1 MDEVITPSVYLRLFQ
16 FRDFKQGTEFGLIM
30 EFWGCPRFMKTKPP
44 KQSPEKKTGQEALA
58 AIAAWH
64 NAKQQ
69 VEPSLRFF
77 EKTVR
82 FHIHPTSNFPKNL
95 SNLQM
100 DLQNGFIIV

>member
-1 MDEVITPSVYLRLFQ
+1 LPNIYED
-16 FRDFKQGTEFGLIM
+16 
-30 EFWGCPRFMKTKPP
+30 KTT
-44 KQSPEKKTGQEALA
+44 QTISRKKTGQEALA

>member
-1 MDEVITPSVYLRLFQ
+1 
-16 FRDFKQGTEFGLIM
+16 M
-30 EFWGCPRFMKTKPP
+30 EFWGCPTFMKTKPP

-77 EKTVR
+77 EKTLR
-82 FHIHPTSNFPKNL
+82 FHIHPTSNFPIKTSQICKWTSKMAL
-95 SNLQM
+95 FFRLKMSEH
-100 DLQNGFIIV
+100 VV